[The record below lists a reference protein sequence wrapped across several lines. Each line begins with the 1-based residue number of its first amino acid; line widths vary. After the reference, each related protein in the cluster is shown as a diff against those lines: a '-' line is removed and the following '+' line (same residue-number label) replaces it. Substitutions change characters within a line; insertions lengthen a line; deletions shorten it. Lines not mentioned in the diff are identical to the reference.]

1 MSPRTATWLALALWA
16 ACVALIALGV
26 ILFLI
31 ANRSDSNA
39 SSPYLLNNSTAALSF
54 STVGAILASQRRKNP
69 IGWIF
74 CSSGLLFGITL
85 FADAYVIYA
94 STISPGL
101 LPGASSARWITY
113 WLYIPAVSLISFVF
127 LLFPD
132 GRLPS
137 PRWRPV
143 AWLVAIAIVLGP
155 VTEAL
160 EPRSLFDEAEIRNLP
175 PVANPFGVQDTWI
188 LHAIGVV
195 ETPLFILSVLAP
207 VVALFVRLRRSE
219 GEKRQQI
226 KWVAYAGTMLAI
238 AVAVVAAWPALD
250 GSRISNALFLIGFL
264 AIPAAIA
271 VAILKYR
278 LYDID
283 VVINRTLVYGAL
295 TASLALV
302 YFGGVAATQAIF
314 HALTGQQEQPQL
326 AIVVSTLIIAALF
339 SPLRRRIQSFID
351 RRFYRS
357 KYDARKT
364 LEALSARLRDETDL
378 GALSDDLVRA
388 VRETMQPA
396 HISLWLQP
404 DPALKHKK
412 KRATI
417 RESGRD
423 EQ

>member
-1 MSPRTATWLALALWA
+1 MSPLTATWLALTLWA
-16 ACVALIALGV
+16 ACVSLIALGV

-31 ANRSDSNA
+31 ANRSIPNA
-39 SSPYLLNNSTAALSF
+39 FSPYLLNNSAAVLSF
-54 STVGAILASQRRKNP
+54 STVGAILASQQRKNP

-74 CSSGLLFGITL
+74 CSSGLLSGITL
-85 FADAYVIYA
+85 FADAYAIYA
-94 STISPGL
+94 TTINPGL
-101 LPGASSARWITY
+101 LPGARSALWITY

-143 AWLVAIAIVLGP
+143 AWLVAIAIVLDP

-160 EPRSLFDEAEIRNLP
+160 EPRSLFFDKAEIRNLP
-175 PVANPFGVQDTWI
+175 PVANPFGVQDIWI

-238 AVAVVAAWPALD
+238 AVAVVDVWPALD

-283 VVINRTLVYGAL
+283 VVINRNLVYGTL

-302 YFGGVAATQAIF
+302 YFGGVATTQAIF
-314 HALTGQQEQPQL
+314 RALTGQQEQPQL

-339 SPLRRRIQSFID
+339 SPLRRRIQFFID
-351 RRFYRS
+351 RRASTAASTMPGRPWKPS
-357 KYDARKT
+357 PPGC
-364 LEALSARLRDETDL
+364 ETRRTW
-378 GALSDDLVRA
+378 A
-388 VRETMQPA
+388 P
-396 HISLWLQP
+396 
-404 DPALKHKK
+404 
-412 KRATI
+412 
-417 RESGRD
+417 
-423 EQ
+423 